1 MTKIGLFPL
10 GLVLLPNSTMAL
22 YIFEERYKRLINE
35 CWENQKPFGIIL
47 QLPNKNFQIGCT
59 AFVSDI
65 MNVKANGNMEI
76 LITGKNRFKIS
87 KIHENEAQYLVAEID
102 WFNDKENIIDNE
114 ILGQAL
120 TIYNEIAQK
129 VKQFKIPEIHI
140 ESIGTVQPSFL
151 IAQKSGLSLEERQA
165 LLEIRSENER
175 LAILLAHLK
184 AIWPLIE
191 QAEII
196 QILSKNDGYLV
207 L

>member
-22 YIFEERYKRLINE
+22 YIFEERYKQLINE
-35 CWENQKPFGIIL
+35 CWEHQKPFGIVL
-47 QLPNKNFQIGCT
+47 QLPNKNYHIGCT

-65 MNVKANGNMEI
+65 MNVKPNGNMEI

-87 KIHENEAQYLVAEID
+87 GIHENEAPYLVADIE
-102 WFNDKENIIDNE
+102 WFNDKDNLVDNE
-114 ILGQAL
+114 VLGQTL

-129 VKQFKIPEIHI
+129 VKQFKIPEIRI
-140 ESIGTVQPSFL
+140 ESLETSQPSFL
-151 IAQKSGLSLEERQA
+151 IAQKSGLSLEERQS
-165 LLEIRSENER
+165 LLEINSENER
-175 LAILLAHLK
+175 LNKLLAHLK
-184 AIWPLIE
+184 SIWPLIE

-196 QILSKNDGYLV
+196 QILSKNDGYLM

>member
-22 YIFEERYKRLINE
+22 YIFEERYKQLINE
-35 CWENQKPFGIIL
+35 CWESQKPFGIVL

-59 AFVSDI
+59 AFVTDI
-65 MNVKANGNMEI
+65 MNVKPNGNMEI
-76 LITGKNRFKIS
+76 LITGINRFKIQ
-87 KIHENEAQYLVAEID
+87 KTNENEAPYLVAEVE
-102 WFNDKENIIDNE
+102 WLNDKDNLIDNE

-140 ESIGTVQPSFL
+140 EEIGGALPSFL
-151 IAQKSGLSLEERQA
+151 IAQKSGLSLEERQG
-165 LLEIRSENER
+165 LLEMQSENER
-175 LAILLAHLK
+175 LARLLAHLK

-196 QILSKNDGYLV
+196 QILSKNDGYLMM
-207 L
+207 